1 MNTSANVSSMIEW
14 NTEVLRSDLISK
26 SDHHE
31 NGTSKFGIL
40 RIEVPVL
47 PISTQPLAMLLNLD
61 HSGSMDDPCADGR
74 TKMQHIKHTIRNILQ
89 VLMIKM
95 EENPELTIYMCIHI
109 FSHEMKNIL
118 QKYVTENKENVVL
131 DSDTLLDGCSRISRM
146 TTERSPEE
154 YGCSRISRMTTERS
168 PEEYGCSR
176 ISRMT
181 TERSPEEYGFLRITK
196 KSVQWIM
203 DEVERIVPWGCTN
216 IELSLKSAK
225 DRMDTFRENH
235 PEFRMAHIQLT
246 DGQATLGKS
255 LPEDLKPFVDTSYR
269 NIFVGYGED
278 HDGHLMTSLGEL
290 SPTCEYKFVDIIENT
305 GLVYGEI
312 LYNLLYPFH
321 DSPVILTVTYGAKIY
336 DWSTNQWVTDMT
348 IPPLSGNSEKIFQIM
363 SDGTVPTDEICV
375 NLRTDVYT
383 EPFDTATSLPLLL
396 CQETGE
402 FEPNDL
408 THYWLR
414 QLTQEH
420 LYMVREFENE
430 RASGRATVLSKPML
444 RRQTAHVDMDD
455 MNQVDVPPELEIKH
469 RHIKNALLEHF
480 HELSVYYEAYDDTHT
495 QQFVKVLMDDVYV
508 AIQNMGTERG
518 LMYTA
523 ARQTS
528 QGRQSS
534 YIPTGQ
540 VTCRSQITSSQQ
552 SSTMKTV
559 ELFGQDQ
566 DHNYHYM
573 PSSAES
579 TFTLGADNDRT
590 SMMTQ
595 VQGYDNG
602 YSEEYDDLNLSL
614 SDTDTDDI
622 QERSGQTMFGRI
634 SNNIPEN
641 DVGVCRN
648 IIGDGDL
655 NESSLLGESIL
666 QDGCGIHAY
675 SEEQHRSSSEYDI
688 GYDSR
693 DVYNPDYY
701 FDILNATVDKQT
713 NK

>member
-1 MNTSANVSSMIEW
+1 MNASTNVSSMIEW

-109 FSHEMKNIL
+109 FSHDVKNIL

-154 YGCSRISRMTTERS
+154 YG
-168 PEEYGCSR
+168 
-176 ISRMT
+176 
-181 TERSPEEYGFLRITK
+181 FLRITK

-203 DEVERIVPWGCTN
+203 DEVECIVPWGCTN

-255 LPEDLKPFVDTSYR
+255 LPEDLKPLVDTSYR

-444 RRQTAHVDMDD
+444 RRQTTHVDMDD

-540 VTCRSQITSSQQ
+540 VTCRSQITSSQR

-595 VQGYDNG
+595 IQGYDNG
-602 YSEEYDDLNLSL
+602 YSEEYD
-614 SDTDTDDI
+614 
-622 QERSGQTMFGRI
+622 
-634 SNNIPEN
+634 
-641 DVGVCRN
+641 
-648 IIGDGDL
+648 DL